1 LERRSF
7 FLYGSWGVLLIALG
21 TTIQAEALASIP
33 KEHSDLRSAP
43 QQAVKSLRPLSTE
56 EIEVLQSIED
66 LRARLA
72 MRPDD
77 PGLRG
82 WRAWLYYLGMDYD
95 SAIADM
101 WFVLRDDPELLE
113 ARTFLA
119 QVYLEKAD
127 VLYLKEEGSQRV
139 WQLNELAIGEL
150 ERVLAKTPG
159 DQEATQLLAEAY
171 NNKAYFLYL
180 RRQDLPLALDL
191 IDRAISLH
199 AAQTFYLGTKAE
211 VLYALG
217 RSREA
222 LPHIRRA
229 LKDYPNEPEL
239 LKDLEMIR
247 SSLSAQLR

>member
-1 LERRSF
+1 M
-7 FLYGSWGVLLIALG
+7 
-21 TTIQAEALASIP
+21 
-33 KEHSDLRSAP
+33 
-43 QQAVKSLRPLSTE
+43 KSLRPLSTQ
-56 EIEVLQSIED
+56 EIEVLQTIED
-66 LRARLA
+66 LRAQLA

-127 VLYLKEEGSQRV
+127 VLYLKEQGSQRV

-171 NNKAYFLYL
+171 NDKAYFLYL
-180 RRQDLPLALDL
+180 RRADLPLALSL
-191 IDRAISLH
+191 VNRAIDLH
-199 AAQTFYLGTKAE
+199 ETQTFYLGTKAE

-222 LPHIRRA
+222 LPHIQRA

-239 LKDLEMIR
+239 LKDLEMIK
-247 SSLSAQLR
+247 STLSAKSK